1 VSEPIEQLPDEV
13 GQHYVRF
20 HELART
26 LRQQCPWDRQQ
37 DHQSLRRYLIE
48 ETYEVV
54 DAIDRLDADDPAT
67 DAALVEELGDL
78 LYQIEF
84 HATIAEQQGRF
95 DITDVT
101 SGVHDKLVARH
112 PHVFSE
118 VEATDA
124 DQVVANWETRKRA
137 EKGRSSVFDGVPPA
151 LPALSYADKVQRR
164 AATVGF
170 DWPDVG
176 GALPK
181 IAEES
186 AELVDAATS
195 GDERRIEDEL
205 GDLLFAVVNVA
216 RHLGVDSE
224 VALRKAA
231 KKFQDRFTDVEEL
244 AAERGAP
251 LDGSQDLETLDALW
265 NEVKVGSARARQE
278 RPFVLT
284 PLTEAEGTEVTDE

>member
-1 VSEPIEQLPDEV
+1 MSEPDDLGE
-13 GQHYVRF
+13 HYVRF

-26 LRQQCPWDRQQ
+26 LRHQCPWDRQQ
-37 DHQSLRRYLIE
+37 DHESLRRYLIE

-54 DAIDRLDADDPAT
+54 DAIDRLDADDPST

-101 SGVHDKLVARH
+101 TTVHDKLVARH
-112 PHVFSE
+112 PHVFGD
-118 VEATDA
+118 VDATDA
-124 DQVVANWETRKRA
+124 DQVVANWETIKRA
-137 EKGRSSVFDGVPPA
+137 EKNRSSVFDGVPPA
-151 LPALSYADKVQRR
+151 LPALSFADKVQRR

-170 DWPDVG
+170 DWPDIE

-186 AELVDAATS
+186 AELADAAAS

-224 VALRKAA
+224 IALRKAA
-231 KKFQDRFTDVEEL
+231 KKFQDRFAKVEEL
-244 AAERGAP
+244 AAKRGAA
-251 LDGSQDLETLDALW
+251 LDGTQQLGELDALW
-265 NEVKVGSARARQE
+265 NEVKARR
-278 RPFVLT
+278 
-284 PLTEAEGTEVTDE
+284 